1 MSAEIAKKR
10 GRPKKAI
17 VETIAAEMPEFIKQ
31 TTRGK
36 STKAAAATPP
46 KAKISKAAKA
56 TTTTTAVPELK
67 KSAKDQVATQTKS
80 AAPIAKPA
88 KDQVA
93 TQTKSAAP
101 IAKPAKDQVATQTKN
116 AASPIASKE
125 PPKVVAKTASPKP
138 QVSKPNV
145 KSPKITV
152 ATPTKTEKAIAE
164 SKAALAIKAT
174 AKTPKTPTTA
184 VSQTTPASHNASK
197 TTGQT
202 LKSPS
207 APGSASIPMRTPGS
221 SPILSKVHQ
230 LSQKNTTQ
238 PQPSNTANP
247 TAKSVPTTPTPAS
260 KPQTLRP
267 MPTKASKPTTPK
279 PTPTPKV
286 PIADI
291 NKEIVSKIT
300 ARAGARRRGSNNL
313 PPKYKSAARKVT
325 MAIVA
330 MPIAIVTSYVLYQR
344 LYLKEEK
351 KSLLPLPESAP
362 VFVQKGEDKFVL
374 STPPKKEPEL
384 S

>member
-17 VETIAAEMPEFIKQ
+17 VETIGAEMPEIIKK
-31 TTRGK
+31 TTREK

-67 KSAKDQVATQTKS
+67 KSAKDQVATQTTS
-80 AAPIAKPA
+80 AA
-88 KDQVA
+88 
-93 TQTKSAAP
+93 SR
-101 IAKPAKDQVATQTKN
+101 
-116 AASPIASKE
+116 IASKE
-125 PPKVVAKTASPKP
+125 TPKVVAKNASPKP
-138 QVSKPNV
+138 QVSKPTV

-152 ATPTKTEKAIAE
+152 AAASILTKTEKAIAE

-174 AKTPKTPTTA
+174 AKTPTTP
-184 VSQTTPASHNASK
+184 VSQMTPAPSHNAFK

-202 LKSPS
+202 SKSPS

-221 SPILSKVHQ
+221 SPILSKVRE

-238 PQPSNTANP
+238 PQPSTTANS
-247 TAKSVPTTPTPAS
+247 TAKSVPTTPTLAS

-267 MPTKASKPTTPK
+267 MPTEASKLTTPK

-291 NKEIVSKIT
+291 NKEIVSNIT
-300 ARAGARRRGSNNL
+300 ARAGARPGGSNNL
-313 PPKYKSAARKVT
+313 PPNYKSAARKVT

-351 KSLLPLPESAP
+351 KSLLPPLESAP
-362 VFVQKGEDKFVL
+362 VFVQKEEDKFVL